1 MWEFSP
7 FLRQPSGPLILSIA
21 TILICIC
28 GDFEGVNT
36 MAWKP
41 AHWTLQIAL
50 GLALPVVCS
59 AALGEE
65 SPTLAKPVAGESTAA
80 ATDSA
85 ASSPTEAAPL
95 STAQAAET
103 GADEPEG
110 GTEVIRERFTNGQVK
125 VERHV
130 TQDAEGN
137 YYNHGL
143 WTEWDDKQRLV
154 GSGEYRYGK
163 RNGRWLRWYGTTE
176 APMLT
181 GPLYKDFQAPFVA
194 EATFEDGALHGT
206 WKVFDSKNRKVSEW
220 EFDHGER
227 NGKSVWYFPN
237 GQKRREVD
245 YKQGEIDGE
254 VMEWGPD
261 YKLAVR
267 EKYVEG
273 RRLAPQVD
281 NYAPSQKRAEG
292 WILYAKE
299 VTKSNYDFWNGVA
312 TIQVV
317 STEGANQRDGLWT
330 WWHKN
335 GQKQMEGRYEADL
348 PTGKFTW
355 WYPNGQKELQGDYVN
370 GKQQGKFTW
379 WHPSGQKQLEGAY
392 VAGVLSGKWTRWNV
406 DGRVVE
412 VGDYSADGKQ
422 LAQEPKPLP
431 SIDEGGAPTLEAV
444 QPSENGASS
453 RLKR

>member
-1 MWEFSP
+1 M
-7 FLRQPSGPLILSIA
+7 LRRPKH
-21 TILICIC
+21 
-28 GDFEGVNT
+28 
-36 MAWKP
+36 WK
-41 AHWTLQIAL
+41 LQIVL
-50 GLALPVVCS
+50 GLALPAVGAV
-59 AALGEE
+59 AQGED
-65 SPTLAKPVAGESTAA
+65 SPTLAKPASAELAA
-80 ATDSA
+80 ATDAGASTLSA
-85 ASSPTEAAPL
+85 APATITAP
-95 STAQAAET
+95 AAEAS
-103 GADEPEG
+103 ADASADDSDSAG
-110 GTEVIRERFTNGQVK
+110 EVIRERFPNSAVK

-143 WTEWDDKQRLV
+143 WTEWDEKGRLV

-163 RNGRWLRWYGTTE
+163 RNGRWLRWYGATDT
-176 APMLT
+176 PMLN

-194 EATFEDGALHGT
+194 EATFEDGVLHGT

-220 EFDHGER
+220 DFDHGER
-227 NGKSVWYFPN
+227 SGKSVWYFPS

-254 VMEWGPD
+254 VLEWSSD
-261 YKLAVR
+261 YKIVSR
-267 EKYVEG
+267 EKYVDG

-281 NYAPSQKRAEG
+281 NYAPGQKRSEG

-299 VTKSNYDFWNGVA
+299 ITKANYDFWNGVA

-317 STEGANQRDGLWT
+317 STEGTNQRDGLWT

-355 WYPNGQKELQGDYVN
+355 WYPSGQKQLEGEYAN

-379 WHPSGQKQLEGAY
+379 WHANGQKQLEGAY
-392 VAGVLSGKWTRWNV
+392 LVGVLSGKWTRWNT

-412 VGDYSADGKQ
+412 MGDYSADGKQ
-422 LAQEPKPLP
+422 LAQEPQPLP
-431 SIDEGGAPTLEAV
+431 NVEEASAPTLEAV
-444 QPSENGASS
+444 QQPTPINGSS

>member
-1 MWEFSP
+1 M
-7 FLRQPSGPLILSIA
+7 
-21 TILICIC
+21 
-28 GDFEGVNT
+28 
-36 MAWKP
+36 
-41 AHWTLQIAL
+41 HWTLKFAL
-50 GLALPVVCS
+50 GLALPVISSV
-59 AALGEE
+59 ALAEDT
-65 SPTLAKPVAGESTAA
+65 PTLAKTPAADAA
-80 ATDSA
+80 AADGTPSA
-85 ASSPTEAAPL
+85 LGAPAEAAPL
-95 STAQAAET
+95 TTEQSTDAV
-103 GADEPEG
+103 ADEG
-110 GTEVIRERFTNGQVK
+110 DANSEVIRERFPNSSVK

-143 WTEWDDKQRLV
+143 WTEWDEKGRLV

-176 APMLT
+176 TPMLS
-181 GPLYKDFQAPFVA
+181 GPLYKDFQSPFVA

-220 EFDHGER
+220 DFEHGER

-254 VMEWGPD
+254 VIEWGPD
-261 YKLAVR
+261 YKVALR
-267 EKYVEG
+267 EKYVDG

-281 NYAPSQKRAEG
+281 NYSPGQKKSEG
-292 WILYAKE
+292 WILFAKE
-299 VTKSNYDFWNGVA
+299 ITKSNYDFWNGVA

-348 PTGKFTW
+348 PMSKFTW
-355 WYPNGQKELQGDYVN
+355 WYPNGQKQLEGEYAN

-392 VAGVLSGKWTRWNV
+392 IAGVLSGKWSRWNA

-412 VGDYSADGKQ
+412 MGDYSADGKQ

-431 SIDEGGAPTLEAV
+431 SVDEAGTAAPTLEAE
-444 QPSENGASS
+444 QPSTAAATSS